1 MLEKALNYVLKALF
15 RDTAIAHLCC
25 HLAEST
31 WHQEIQVPGAGTWHL
46 AYHQNLASGVTLK
59 RALKMQF
66 RNAYFR
72 SLEHSRGW
80 AQNLIPLLIQKRLD

>member
-31 WHQEIQVPGAGTWHL
+31 WHQVLAPGTRHITKTWQVGYP
-46 AYHQNLASGVTLK
+46 
-59 RALKMQF
+59 
-66 RNAYFR
+66 
-72 SLEHSRGW
+72 
-80 AQNLIPLLIQKRLD
+80 